1 MLRTEKAEAVEAIK
15 ETLSKM
21 SSAVFVNYAGM
32 TVSEV
37 GDLRDQ
43 FREKGVRYQVL
54 KNTLIKLAMDG
65 ESYVGE
71 LEGALKGMTAVAFS
85 FEEPSAAARIIKA
98 YRKGNDKLV
107 IKAGLMDGSVLDDK
121 GVEHQLATLP
131 SKDEARAMLL
141 ATFMAP
147 AQTLVRLFTV
157 PARDLVGVLDAKR
170 RKDEEG

>member
-15 ETLSKM
+15 EIFSKM

-37 GDLRDQ
+37 SDLRNQ
-43 FREKGVRYQVL
+43 FREKGVQYQVL

-65 ESYVGE
+65 ESYAGE
-71 LEGALKGMTAVAFS
+71 LKGALKGMTAVAFS

-98 YRKGNDKLV
+98 YRKDNEKLV
-107 IKAGLMDGSVLDDK
+107 IKAGLMDGAVMDEK

-131 SKDEARAMLL
+131 SKDEARSMLL

-147 AQTLVRLFTV
+147 AQTMVRLLTV
-157 PARDLVGVLDAKR
+157 PLRDMVGVLDAKR
-170 RKDEEG
+170 RKDEG